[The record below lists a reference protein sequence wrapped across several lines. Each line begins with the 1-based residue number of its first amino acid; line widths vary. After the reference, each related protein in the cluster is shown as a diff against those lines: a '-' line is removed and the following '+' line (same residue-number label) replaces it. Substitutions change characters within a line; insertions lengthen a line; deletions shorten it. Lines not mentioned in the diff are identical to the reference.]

1 MALSRGGILA
11 ALALGAAGVALMVA
25 CEAVPMTA
33 PAGTAIFLQAN
44 PSFVEANGGRSL
56 VTAFLTEPAGTLVP
70 DGTVVFFFTNL
81 GSIEEQVKT
90 VNGLAKTFFVADSRS
105 GTAVVTAYSG
115 GPAPPSASPSPTPT
129 PTPGAASTAAAT
141 AASSASGTGNAS
153 IEINIGS
160 ALPANVIVTAGQ
172 QVLASN
178 RQTEIIAYVLD
189 ARGNPV
195 RNVPVVFKVEAT
207 PLQEFLSSEGLP
219 QFTDSSGQAFDT
231 LTTRAAIGTTQKV
244 VTVEALTPNGAKG
257 DVRVVVNYLA
267 TR

>member
-11 ALALGAAGVALMVA
+11 ALALGVAGVALMVA

-70 DGTVVFFFTNL
+70 DGTVVFFFTSL

-115 GPAPPSASPSPTPT
+115 GPAPAPSGSPSPS
-129 PTPGAASTAAAT
+129 PTPGAASTAA
-141 AASSASGTGNAS
+141 SSASGSGNAS
-153 IEINIGS
+153 VSISVGS
-160 ALPANVIVTAGQ
+160 ALPATVIVTA
-172 QVLASN
+172 SP
-178 RQTEIIAYVLD
+178 
-189 ARGNPV
+189 ARIVNPQSAQITANVFDGSGNPV
-195 RNVPVVFKVEAT
+195 RNVPVFFTVAVVPPSGGAS
-207 PLQEFLSSEGLP
+207 PLLQETLDSGGAP
-219 QFTDSSGQAFDT
+219 QFTDSNGQAFDT
-231 LTTRAAIGTTQKV
+231 LRTRTPVGERQKG
-244 VTVEALTPNGAKG
+244 VTV
-257 DVRVVVNYLA
+257 RA
-267 TR
+267 TAPIGKYGEVTVMIN

>member
-1 MALSRGGILA
+1 MAGSRGGILTA
-11 ALALGAAGVALMVA
+11 MALGAAGVAVMVA

-90 VNGLAKTFFVADSRS
+90 VNGLAKTYFVADSRS
-105 GTAVVTAYSG
+105 GTASVTAYSG
-115 GPAPPSASPSPTPT
+115 GPAPPSASPSP
-129 PTPGAASTAAAT
+129 AASSSTAAA
-141 AASSASGTGNAS
+141 SASGTGNVN
-153 IEINIGS
+153 IEIVVGS
-160 ALPANVIVTAGQ
+160 ALPETVIVTAGQ